1 LTPFSQLSISHG
13 SIEYLHTIT
22 YGPTNLAEDVPG
34 MERILNL
41 TSNYLAEFGIPLS
54 DIEKNTNGAPN
65 YHFAE
70 LTTVYDLPDK
80 SVTNIEYRL
89 VRFSRAVDSGTITS
103 GGTCG
108 DGEFDFGAHGRL
120 VGIDLTWKDLQRYK
134 SFAAAKPDTIAQWIR
149 EGKAVQGGIP
159 MDLPA
164 IDWAVVKS
172 LTVKKAELCYYA
184 GDRLAP
190 SEWLMP
196 LVSLWTTV
204 DTGHGNIDVE
214 IDCPIIDE
222 TKP

>member
-1 LTPFSQLSISHG
+1 
-13 SIEYLHTIT
+13 
-22 YGPTNLAEDVPG
+22 
-34 MERILNL
+34 M
-41 TSNYLAEFGIPLS
+41 
-54 DIEKNTNGAPN
+54 
-65 YHFAE
+65 
-70 LTTVYDLPDK
+70 
-80 SVTNIEYRL
+80 
-89 VRFSRAVDSGTITS
+89 DSG
-103 GGTCG
+103 
-108 DGEFDFGAHGRL
+108 
-120 VGIDLTWKDLQRYK
+120 
-134 SFAAAKPDTIAQWIR
+134 
-149 EGKAVQGGIP
+149 GKAVQGGIP